1 MFYNPHDL
9 LSRNALFNFVVG
21 NRGAGKTFSFKK
33 WGVSSFL
40 KTGKQF
46 IYLRRYKSEIDDMS
60 NFFMDIQEYFPDHEL
75 TVKGKKLYCD
85 GKVCGYLIA
94 LSNALVKKSVN
105 YKEVDKIGYD
115 EFVIDKGAL
124 RYLQNE
130 VVKFL
135 EFYETVARMRDDV
148 RVLFMSNAVS
158 VVNPYFL
165 YWNMRPDPKKRF
177 TRQGHLLIEF
187 VRNDEFVEAK
197 YKTKFGQIIK
207 GTEYGNYAIENE
219 FLVDNN
225 HFVEKRTPD
234 SKFVCSITYLSHT
247 YGFWI
252 DYKEGRF
259 YVSDKVDPSSKHTY
273 AITDSDHKPNMMLI
287 KNKSRAVYIDRF
299 IKAYEG
305 GFCYFENQTIK
316 NQCVE
321 IFKILHS

>member
-1 MFYNPHDL
+1 MFYNPHDML
-9 LSRNALFNFVVG
+9 TRNALFNFVIG
-21 NRGAGKTFSFKK
+21 NRGGGKTHFFKK
-33 WGVSSFL
+33 WGVTSYL

-85 GKVCGYLIA
+85 GKVCGYLVA

-105 YKEVDKIGYD
+105 YKEVDKIGFD

-135 EFYETVARMRDDV
+135 EFYETVARLRDDV
-148 RVLFMSNAVS
+148 RVMFLSNAVS

-165 YWNMRPDPKKRF
+165 YWNLRPDPKKRF
-177 TRQGHLLIEF
+177 TVKGHLLVEF
-187 VRNDEFVEAK
+187 VRNDEFVDAK
-197 YKTKFGQIIK
+197 YKTRFGQIIK
-207 GTEYGNYAIENE
+207 GTEYGDYAIENE

-225 HFVEKRTPD
+225 HFIEKRTQD
-234 SKFVCSITYLSHT
+234 SKFVCSITYLSHK
-247 YGFWI
+247 YGFWV

-273 AITDSDHKPNMMLI
+273 AITDSDHQPNTMLI
-287 KNKSRAVYIDRF
+287 KNKKRAVYIDRF
-299 IKAYEG
+299 IQAYEG
-305 GFCYFENQTIK
+305 GYCYFENQTIK
-316 NQCVE
+316 NQCIE